1 MRAVSGRAA
10 RRRVDRALC
19 AVAAIAL
26 CALAAL
32 ACASNPYDTYR
43 RAHPGWDGEYAHEG
57 ASLEEVVAGLYAPAP
72 SEDGRITVEKIQLWR
87 AQGEVATP
95 VDLEAWRRGDAALPA
110 DADVILIAE
119 RSCKAERGL
128 QDVDAKRVGY
138 YLFPGLRLDGFDDYG
153 FGKACAVKNQF
164 RAARGPA
171 MALERGATQRVATEF
186 GKVPIDVPQ
195 LYRRGLAYLEAGR
208 VLEAQAVL
216 TTAEPGFRAASEL
229 AKESP
234 VRSET
239 YAEAAR
245 LRAQLMRA
253 LGVKAVEAPP
263 PGSTGPR

>member
-10 RRRVDRALC
+10 RRRVGRALC
-19 AVAAIAL
+19 AL
-26 CALAAL
+26 CALA
-32 ACASNPYDTYR
+32 CAGNPYEAYR
-43 RAHPGWDGEYAHEG
+43 RAHPDWNGEYAHEG

-72 SEDGRITVEKIQLWR
+72 SEDGRITVETIQLWR
-87 AQGEVATP
+87 AQGEVATQ

-110 DADVILIAE
+110 DADAIVIAE

-138 YLFPGLRLDGFDDYG
+138 YLLPGLRLDGFDDYG

-164 RAARGPA
+164 RAARGPTIP
-171 MALERGATQRVATEF
+171 LEHAATQRVATEF

-216 TTAEPGFRAASEL
+216 TTAEPGFRLASER

-234 VRSET
+234 VHSET

-253 LGVKAVEAPP
+253 LGVKAVDVPATSVPTAP
-263 PGSTGPR
+263 R

>member
-1 MRAVSGRAA
+1 MRAVSRRAA
-10 RRRVDRALC
+10 RKRVGRALC
-19 AVAAIAL
+19 AL

-32 ACASNPYDTYR
+32 ACVSNPYEAYR
-43 RAHPGWDGEYAHEG
+43 RAHPNWDGEYAHEG

-72 SEDGRITVEKIQLWR
+72 SEDGRVAIETLELWR
-87 AQGEVATP
+87 TQGDLVTP
-95 VDLEAWRRGDAALPA
+95 VDFDSWRRGDAGLSP
-110 DADVILIAE
+110 DADVIVIAQ
-119 RSCKAERGL
+119 RSCKAERGYK
-128 QDVDAKRVGY
+128 DVDATSVGY
-138 YLFPGLRLDGFDDYG
+138 YVLPGLRLDGFDDYG
-153 FGKACAVKNQF
+153 FGKACTVKNQF

-171 MALERGATQRVATEF
+171 IALEHAASQRVAIDF
-186 GKVPIDVPQ
+186 GKVPLDVPQ

-234 VRSET
+234 VHSET

-253 LGVKAVEAPP
+253 LGVKAVELPAPTRSAP
-263 PGSTGPR
+263 

>member
-10 RRRVDRALC
+10 LQRVGCAL
-19 AVAAIAL
+19 VAL
-26 CALAAL
+26 CALV
-32 ACASNPYDTYR
+32 ACASNPYESYR
-43 RAHPGWDGEYAHEG
+43 RAHPDWDGEYAREG

-72 SEDGRITVEKIQLWR
+72 SEDGRVAVEKLQVWR
-87 AQGEVATP
+87 AQGEVATMI
-95 VDLEAWRRGDAALPA
+95 DFEAWRRGDVALPA
-110 DADVILIAE
+110 DADVIVIAE

-128 QDVDAKRVGY
+128 QDLDAKRVGY
-138 YLFPGLRLDGFDDYG
+138 YLFPNLRLDGFDDYR
-153 FGKACAVKNQF
+153 FGKACSVKNQF

-171 MALERGATQRVATEF
+171 VALEHGASQRVAIDF
-186 GKVPIDVPQ
+186 GKVPMDVPQ

-216 TTAEPGFRAASEL
+216 TTAEPGFRLASER
-229 AKESP
+229 AKENAA
-234 VRSET
+234 RNET

-263 PGSTGPR
+263 PGTAPR